1 MPSGR
6 VHYVPDSGANAAY
19 RTTAWSSWSM
29 VMNVMRATAGDDDAA
44 GALAG
49 TVEGWR
55 PSAIMVERYY
65 R

>member
-1 MPSGR
+1 
-6 VHYVPDSGANAAY
+6 
-19 RTTAWSSWSM
+19 M
-29 VMNVMRATAGDDDAA
+29 VMNVMRATAADDDAA
-44 GALAG
+44 GALVG